1 MNTFAELR
9 LENEK
14 LWGELNSLIKK
25 SEGLKGKLNSLL
37 TEEELAKAFKP
48 FEVTVET
55 KPSWRWREGGI
66 AELKVLDNGESI
78 PILNWT
84 NGGMDSDVF
93 LDRAWKSD
101 DTSIFERLIKKDF
114 DSVPKTYEEA
124 TKRLEKLKDIE
135 TEINSLSV
143 KFDSMFHYDEY
154 VECLQAIEDLQKN
167 ISKNYYEAKNA
178 FIMEKYGDIG
188 TIVVGK
194 NYFLYDTGLKNKIA
208 FVEVIEKEESGLGYR
223 CIDHEADN
231 KKYSHVRAE
240 RLKEDLRDFPDDE
253 FKLGPKN

>member
-9 LENEK
+9 LENER
-14 LWGELNSLIKK
+14 LWSESNSLTKK
-25 SEGLKGKLNSLL
+25 SEELKEKIKSLL
-37 TEEELAKAFKP
+37 TEEELAKVFKP

-55 KPSWRWREGGI
+55 KSLWSEKGI

-78 PILNWT
+78 PILKWADGNIYS
-84 NGGMDSDVF
+84 GVY

-143 KFDSMFHYDEY
+143 KFDSISHYDEY
-154 VECLQAIEDLQKN
+154 VECLQAIEDIQRN
-167 ISKNYYEAKNA
+167 ISKNYYEAKKA
-178 FIMEKYGDIG
+178 FILEKYGDIG

-194 NYFLYDTGLKNKIA
+194 NYFLYDTGLKNEIA

-231 KKYSHVRAE
+231 KKYTHVRAE
-240 RLKEDLRDFPDDE
+240 RLKEDLRDFPSDE
-253 FKLGPKN
+253 FALGPKD

>member
-1 MNTFAELR
+1 MNTFAELK
-9 LENEK
+9 LENER
-14 LWGELNSLIKK
+14 LWGESNSLTKK
-25 SEGLKGKLNSLL
+25 SEELKEKIKSLL
-37 TEEELAKAFKP
+37 TEEKLAKVFKP

-55 KPSWRWREGGI
+55 KSLWGEKGI

-78 PILNWT
+78 PILKWADGSIYSGAYLN
-84 NGGMDSDVF
+84 
-93 LDRAWKSD
+93 RAWKSN

-143 KFDSMFHYDEY
+143 KFDSISHYDEY
-154 VECLQAIEDLQKN
+154 VECLQAIEDIQRN
-167 ISKNYYEAKNA
+167 ISKNYYEAKKA
-178 FIMEKYGDIG
+178 FILEKYGDIG

-194 NYFLYDTGLKNKIA
+194 NYFLYDTGLKNEIA

-231 KKYSHVRAE
+231 KKYTHVRAE
-240 RLKEDLRDFPDDE
+240 RLKEDLRDFPSDE
-253 FKLGPKN
+253 FALGPKD

>member
-14 LWGELNSLIKK
+14 LWGELNSLTEK
-25 SEGLKGKLNSLL
+25 SWGLKEKINSLL

-48 FEVTVET
+48 FEVTVE
-55 KPSWRWREGGI
+55 KKILWREKGT

-78 PILNWT
+78 PILKWADGN
-84 NGGMDSDVF
+84 MDAGVY

-114 DSVPKTYEEA
+114 DSAPKTYEEA

-143 KFDSMFHYDEY
+143 KFDSMSHYDEY

-178 FIMEKYGDIG
+178 FILEKYGDIG

-194 NYFLYDTGLKNKIA
+194 NYFLYDTGLKNEIA

-231 KKYSHVRAE
+231 KKYTHVRAE
-240 RLKEDLRDFPDDE
+240 RLKEDLRDFPSDE
-253 FKLGPKN
+253 FKFGPKN

>member
-9 LENEK
+9 LENER
-14 LWGELNSLIKK
+14 LWGELNSLTKK
-25 SEGLKGKLNSLL
+25 SDELKEKINNLL

-55 KPSWRWREGGI
+55 KSLWREEGI

-78 PILNWT
+78 PILKWAYGNT
-84 NGGMDSDVF
+84 DAGVY

-114 DSVPKTYEEA
+114 DSAPKTYEEA
-124 TKRLEKLKDIE
+124 AKRLEKIRDLEK
-135 TEINSLSV
+135 EINSLSV
-143 KFDSMFHYDEY
+143 KFDSMLQYDEY
-154 VECLQAIEDLQKN
+154 VECLQAIDDIQRN

-178 FIMEKYGDIG
+178 FILEKYGDIG

-194 NYFLYDTGLKNKIA
+194 NYFLYDTELKNEIA

-231 KKYSHVRAE
+231 KKYTHVRAE
-240 RLKEDLRDFPDDE
+240 RLKEDLRDFPGEE
-253 FKLGPKN
+253 FQLGPKN

>member
-9 LENEK
+9 LENER
-14 LWGELNSLIKK
+14 LWGELNSLTKK
-25 SEGLKGKLNSLL
+25 SDELKEKINNLL

-55 KPSWRWREGGI
+55 KSLWREKGI

-78 PILNWT
+78 PILKWAYGNT
-84 NGGMDSDVF
+84 DAGVY

-101 DTSIFERLIKKDF
+101 DTSIFERLIKEDF
-114 DSVPKTYEEA
+114 DNTPKTYEEA
-124 TKRLEKLKDIE
+124 TKRLKKLKGLE
-135 TEINSLSV
+135 TEINSLFE
-143 KFDSMFHYDEY
+143 KFDSVSQYDEY
-154 VECLQAIEDLQKN
+154 VECLQAIEDIQKN

-178 FIMEKYGDIG
+178 FILEKYGDIG

-194 NYFLYDTGLKNKIA
+194 NYFLYDTGLKNEIA

-231 KKYSHVRAE
+231 KKYTHVRAE
-240 RLKEDLRDFPDDE
+240 RLKEDLRDFPGEE
-253 FKLGPKN
+253 FQLGPKN

>member
-1 MNTFAELR
+1 MNTFAELK
-9 LENEK
+9 LENER
-14 LWGELNSLIKK
+14 LWGESNSLTKK
-25 SEGLKGKLNSLL
+25 SEELKEKIKSLL
-37 TEEELAKAFKP
+37 TEEKLAKVFKP

-55 KPSWRWREGGI
+55 KSLWSEKGI

-78 PILNWT
+78 PILKWADGNIYS
-84 NGGMDSDVF
+84 GVY

-143 KFDSMFHYDEY
+143 KFDSMSHYDEY
-154 VECLQAIEDLQKN
+154 VECLQAIEDIQRN
-167 ISKNYYEAKNA
+167 ISKNYVEAKKA
-178 FIMEKYGDIG
+178 FILEKYGDIG
-188 TIVVGK
+188 TIVAGK
-194 NYFLYDTGLKNKIA
+194 NYFLYDTGLKNEIA

-231 KKYSHVRAE
+231 KKYTHVRAE
-240 RLKEDLRDFPDDE
+240 RLKEDLRDFPSDE
-253 FKLGPKN
+253 FALGPKD

>member
-1 MNTFAELR
+1 MNTFAELK
-9 LENEK
+9 LENER
-14 LWGELNSLIKK
+14 LWGELNSLTKK
-25 SEGLKGKLNSLL
+25 SEGLKENIKNLL

-55 KPSWRWREGGI
+55 TSLWREKGT
-66 AELKVLDNGESI
+66 AELKVLDNDKSI
-78 PILNWT
+78 PILKWAD
-84 NGGMDSDVF
+84 GGMDLGVY

-114 DSVPKTYEEA
+114 GSVPKTYEEA

-143 KFDSMFHYDEY
+143 KFDSMSHYDEY

-167 ISKNYYEAKNA
+167 ISKNYYEAKKS
-178 FIMEKYGDIG
+178 FIREKYGYIG

-194 NYFLYDTGLKNKIA
+194 NYFLYDTGLKNEIA

-231 KKYSHVRAE
+231 KKYTHIRAE
-240 RLKEDLRDFPDDE
+240 RLKEDLRDFPSDE